1 VHLHANFYSFE
12 VDGGRTVEMEPKDI
26 IKKGAFRKG
35 SEVLINFDAE
45 PGDYNIVTSTFAPG
59 QESPF
64 TVTVYSETPAV
75 KMNAIEQAFLT
86 KMVRTDLHTQM
97 F

>member
-1 VHLHANFYSFE
+1 
-12 VDGGRTVEMEPKDI
+12 MEPKDI

-86 KMVRTDLHTQM
+86 KMVRTDLHIYSNVLGPSLTFFIGQM
-97 F
+97 GR

>member
-1 VHLHANFYSFE
+1 
-12 VDGGRTVEMEPKDI
+12 MEPKDI

-35 SEVLINFDAE
+35 SEVLVNFEAE

-75 KMNAIEQAFLT
+75 KMHAIEQAFLT
-86 KMVRTDLHTQM
+86 KMVKTSASINQSYEYDLNANHS
-97 F
+97 